1 MKLGIIGF
9 GNMAQ
14 AMVQGFIEYGKMDP
28 NRFYACA
35 KDYNKLLNNTQ
46 KYGIHYMNFKKMPY

>member
-14 AMVQGFIEYGKMDP
+14 AMVQGFLEYGKMDK
-28 NRFYACA
+28 NQRFP
-35 KDYNKLLNNTQ
+35 Q
-46 KYGIHYMNFKKMPY
+46 I